1 MQSSITLLKVIEVQC
16 DTDKDQAQTELSL
29 NMGLLIKQADD
40 NIFAHFSA
48 VGKEI
53 RTRNK

>member
-1 MQSSITLLKVIEVQC
+1 MLKVIEVQR
-16 DTDKDQAQTELSL
+16 DTDKSQAQTELSL

-40 NIFAHFSA
+40 NIFAHLSA